1 MVMRVERVGGRLVIP
16 VPPEALELSEGA
28 TVEVRLIDSETTRP
42 EHRHA
47 SVEEGLDAFRRT
59 EHLHKKTYQELA
71 K

>member
-1 MVMRVERVGGRLVIP
+1 MVMRVERRGGELVIP

-28 TVEVRLIDSETTRP
+28 EVDVRLVQAD
-42 EHRHA
+42 HRHA